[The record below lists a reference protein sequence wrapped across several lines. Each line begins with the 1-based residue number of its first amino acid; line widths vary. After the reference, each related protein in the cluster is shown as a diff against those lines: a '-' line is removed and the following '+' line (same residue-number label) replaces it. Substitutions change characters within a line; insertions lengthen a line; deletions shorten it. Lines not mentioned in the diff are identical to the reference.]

1 MSTST
6 TSINC
11 PKTLPVPF
19 TVTVNTSGTTP
30 TGADAHPAASTH
42 AGFTRISKFTLTP
55 VVTALAGIPDIETF
69 FSNKVSNSI
78 AKWDFGDGYTLSG
91 SDAFTTTHIY
101 NVPGIYTVTVFLYD
115 KDSNAYPSTFTEEIS
130 VYNYANTIIAVE
142 TRNITEQ
149 DGINA
154 RNVTAGENKTFNLE
168 TTAAWQDVPS
178 PADPQTFFFTASG
191 SQTKPYDF
199 NNKYAHVVPYNAFYD
214 KNNKIINNAYGL
226 KEKLYPHYF
235 YVNSVDSTI
244 VESAEQDSEKNEAV
258 LLYSSTDEYIDSIS
272 PRIPSPIKFSYY
284 DDVPDTIVNLLIRID
299 TSRHRIKNF
308 YVDNIDTN
316 INNSNRN
323 FLEADIARPII
334 KDKSTINTNVGNSIG
349 IPVKVIAPF
358 TSRLSFTSTGMKEM
372 SSIQYKRQG
381 NKFQVLV
388 ALADDKLNIGKY
400 YSQFFREPI
409 NNFITLL
416 NSDFSSALSGSY
428 LDPSKWTIAANIL
441 TVDNNDF
448 STTDDWTAA
457 ISNQLNQSES
467 TGLSGWVL
475 NGSTASHN
483 LYGLSPTPANWNGI
497 HPSVNNLY
505 QDVGSIAGKKYTVK
519 VLVAGCTAGT
529 LSAFVGE
536 QKTSTN
542 GLPLSAT
549 ADVTDNAYHKIN
561 LKADGA
567 NPQNLYFQA
576 SNDFNGNIDNVS
588 IRESHDG
595 GLGDGESGW
604 NWSSGAAT
612 HTLISTWTGSDEGL
626 DNLYQDINTTLGNE
640 YIIKLTISSCTDG
653 HIRVFLGSTDPTP
666 PWHRPGLSANEA
678 HTVVV
683 KATDN
688 EPQRLFIQ
696 ATADF
701 NGQVDDISID
711 SRQFYADWTDGNIT
725 TTSNISSLCTT
736 NLPFNTVS
744 NKTELSSFL
753 YLNIDPLSAG
763 TWTLNV
769 SGRLDSFINSAD
781 PARGQIIDH
790 DPDGPLGPVSIG
802 TDSNLNLITGSYTFT
817 VFPSTNDVE
826 IYKINEDVDYSQI
839 LKSYRFQS
847 LQLEYDKLFDG
858 IFTSFV
864 GEASSSPTTFGK
876 TIFEKIANF
885 TMNNSDIDFCNI
897 KNLESF
903 YDLFNEDID
912 ISIPE
917 PPPELKRLYNLF
929 SIKISKLLGDY
940 ERYDRSFDTQFYT
953 SSAASRNIDF
963 NNPITSST
971 YTVTAG
977 TPFVAKQKFN
987 SEYILIKPQK
997 IPNLSAAGEVDT
1009 NEPVLSAYYLSA
1021 YNLPVLSG
1029 FSNWGWPLDTTIS
1042 STSGLDLFYEFYPYT
1057 AYSIISAE
1065 NIQNSIIDYN
1075 NNYNTIT
1082 RASSSLSANW
1092 HSVGGIVF
1100 KNLDYQ
1106 IRKGLQL

>member
-6 TSINC
+6 TSPNC
-11 PKTLPVPF
+11 PAILPVPF
-19 TVTVNTSGTTP
+19 TVTVNTSGSTP
-30 TGADAHPAASTH
+30 LGAAGHPAVTTH
-42 AGFTRISKFTLTP
+42 SGFTRISKFTLTP
-55 VVTALAGIPDIETF
+55 VITALEGVLSIQNL

-91 SDAFTTTHIY
+91 ADTFTATHIY

-115 KDSNAYPSTFTEEIS
+115 KDSNAHRSTFTEEIS

-168 TTAAWQDVPS
+168 TTASWQDIPT
-178 PADPQTFFFTASG
+178 PDDPQTFFFTTSG
-191 SQTKPYDF
+191 SRAKPYDL

-214 KNNKIINNAYGL
+214 KNNKIINNTHGL

-235 YVNSVDSTI
+235 YVDSTDSTI
-244 VESAEQDSEKNEAV
+244 VESPEQDSEKNEAV
-258 LLYSSTDEYIDSIS
+258 ILYSSTDEYVDSIS
-272 PRIPSPIKFSYY
+272 PRIPLPIKFSYY
-284 DDVPDTIVNLLIRID
+284 DDLPDTIVNLLIRID

-308 YVDNIDTN
+308 YVDNIDAN

-323 FLEADIARPII
+323 FLETDIARPII

-349 IPVKVIAPF
+349 IPLRIITPF

-372 SSIQYKRQG
+372 SAIQYKRQG
-381 NKFQVLV
+381 DKFQVFI

-400 YSQFFREPI
+400 YSPFFHEPL
-409 NNFITLL
+409 NNFITLI
-416 NSDFSSALSGSY
+416 NGDFSSALSGTY
-428 LDPSKWTIAANIL
+428 ADPSVW
-441 TVDNNDF
+441 
-448 STTDDWTAA
+448 TTDGHDGWT
-457 ISNQLNQSES
+457 
-467 TGLSGWVL
+467 
-475 NGSTASHN
+475 
-483 LYGLSPTPANWNGI
+483 YGDPA
-497 HPSVNNLY
+497 
-505 QDVGSIAGKKYTVK
+505 T
-519 VLVAGCTAGT
+519 
-529 LSAFVGE
+529 
-536 QKTSTN
+536 
-542 GLPLSAT
+542 
-549 ADVTDNAYHKIN
+549 
-561 LKADGA
+561 
-567 NPQNLYFQA
+567 
-576 SNDFNGNIDNVS
+576 
-588 IRESHDG
+588 DG
-595 GLGDGESGW
+595 GLGDASGW
-604 NWSSGAAT
+604 
-612 HTLISTWTGSDEGL
+612 TWNNGYAEHIETSYNFNASA
-626 DNLYQDINTTLGNE
+626 DNLYQDINATLGNE
-640 YIIKLTISSCTDG
+640 YKITLTISGYGAG
-653 HIRVFLGSTDPTP
+653 HIRVFLGTNDPTP
-666 PWHRPGLSANEA
+666 PYHQAGVTGDGTHTIFVDADDITPG
-678 HTVVV
+678 
-683 KATDN
+683 
-688 EPQRLFIQ
+688 RLFIQ
-696 ATADF
+696 ASPDF
-701 NGQVDDISID
+701 VGKVDDISID
-711 SRQFYADWTDGNIT
+711 IRQFYYNWSDGNTT

-763 TWTLNV
+763 TWTLNIT
-769 SGRLDSFINSAD
+769 GRLDSFVNNPDTSV
-781 PARGQIIDH
+781 GQIIDH

-802 TDSNLNLITGSYTFT
+802 IGSTVPPGVVVHNLIIGSYTFT

-885 TMNNSDIDFCNI
+885 TMNNSDVDFCNI

-903 YDLFNEDID
+903 YDFFNEDID

-977 TPFVAKQKFN
+977 IPFVAKQKFN

-997 IPNLSAAGEVDT
+997 IPNLSADGEVDT

-1057 AYSIISAE
+1057 VYNIISAE
-1065 NIQNSIIDYN
+1065 NVQNNIIDYN

-1092 HSVGGIVF
+1092 HPVGGIVF